1 MREKTPQRSRL
12 LQFFVCAWM
21 AAAQIWYYAQ
31 FKEQF
36 RSMFSIALRRLW
48 H

>member
-1 MREKTPQRSRL
+1 MAIFPA
-12 LQFFVCAWM
+12 FCAWM
-21 AAAQIWYYAQ
+21 VAAQIWYYAQ

-36 RSMFSIALRRLW
+36 RSMFSIVLRRLW